1 MSSLFNQKLICV
13 AISSALLSGLALA
26 IDAEKLPIGLAS
38 AFEQALENDPQWRSI
53 QAQLAAE
60 GEELGLARAELL
72 PRVQVTGG
80 YYSKN
85 SDVEFDQAI
94 DDVGSGAG
102 ASTLD
107 AGNLDYNG
115 TGVSYGATATQPGFN
130 LAAIKAYRSA
140 KARDAGVELGLE
152 GERQQLILRL
162 ATAYFQRLLAAEN
175 VSLAQSEQRA
185 FEQQLEQTQQRFKV
199 GLVTLTD
206 VLEAQAAFDQAHVQ
220 LAVAENEQAI
230 ETENL
235 AIILGED
242 VPIADLQS
250 DLPLTMRRTELQLWL
265 DEVLQRNVT
274 IRLAQLKVSQSDYA
288 LGATRSS
295 YWPTIDLVA
304 SYNEIEENQ
313 DSTVSQIGLQASWI
327 PFQGGGLK
335 ARIQQADYQ
344 YQQAQA
350 ELRQAEQT
358 IGRDARNQ
366 YKSQLTNITRIEA
379 QQRAIASSESAL
391 KATKEGYRVG
401 TRNVVDVLNAQRGL
415 FQARRNYSQA
425 RHDWVLNRL
434 QGQYLDSSLSKES
447 LETVD
452 QWLKSST
459 S

>member
-1 MSSLFNQKLICV
+1 
-13 AISSALLSGLALA
+13 
-26 IDAEKLPIGLAS
+26 
-38 AFEQALENDPQWRSI
+38 
-53 QAQLAAE
+53 
-60 GEELGLARAELL
+60 
-72 PRVQVTGG
+72 
-80 YYSKN
+80 
-85 SDVEFDQAI
+85 
-94 DDVGSGAG
+94 
-102 ASTLD
+102 
-107 AGNLDYNG
+107 
-115 TGVSYGATATQPGFN
+115 
-130 LAAIKAYRSA
+130 
-140 KARDAGVELGLE
+140 
-152 GERQQLILRL
+152 
-162 ATAYFQRLLAAEN
+162 
-175 VSLAQSEQRA
+175 
-185 FEQQLEQTQQRFKV
+185 
-199 GLVTLTD
+199 
-206 VLEAQAAFDQAHVQ
+206 
-220 LAVAENEQAI
+220 
-230 ETENL
+230 
-235 AIILGED
+235 
-242 VPIADLQS
+242 
-250 DLPLTMRRTELQLWL
+250 MRRTELQLWL